1 MGDPI
6 MGRLLHIALLIES
19 SRYYGRM
26 LLDGVADYARTFG
39 PWTFYHGERS
49 IDDPAPVRLRQWKPD
64 GVIGRFVN
72 RAQAEF
78 VRRLGVPSID
88 VLGELADARIPQVVP
103 DQASVVRAAVDHLL
117 SRGLRQLAYVGF
129 NDVRFSMDRRDLF
142 LQYAKEKGC
151 WTDVFQDRGLGPAV
165 GLARKEEKTF
175 GHGKALGGWLRGLP
189 KPVGLMACND
199 MRAYQALSVCREC
212 GIAVPDEIAI
222 IGVDDDPVL
231 CKLSS
236 PPLSSVDPNAHRI
249 GYEAASLMQRMIE
262 GRRPAAAVTRV
273 QAASV
278 VARQST
284 DAVAMA
290 DADLTAAVRQ
300 IRERACEGLTTD
312 DLVEQLAVSRST
324 LYRWF
329 DRHLGHSPGEEITRV
344 KLNRVKELLATTGL
358 SIEKI
363 AELAG
368 FEFTESMHRLFR
380 KRFGQPP
387 GAYRAVHRRFETR

>member
-1 MGDPI
+1 
-6 MGRLLHIALLIES
+6 
-19 SRYYGRM
+19 M

-49 IDDPAPVRLRQWKPD
+49 IDDPAPARLRQWKPD

-72 RAQAEF
+72 RAQAEY
-78 VRRLGVPSID
+78 VLRLGVPCID
-88 VLGELADARIPQVVP
+88 VLGELADAKIPQVVP

-117 SRGLRQLAYVGF
+117 SRGFRQLAYAGF
-129 NDVRFSMDRRDLF
+129 NEVRFSMDRRDLF

-151 WTDVFQDRGLGPAV
+151 WTNVFQDRGLGPAV
-165 GLARKEEKTF
+165 GLARVEDKTF
-175 GHGKALGGWLRGLP
+175 RHDKALSGWLRALP
-189 KPVGLMACND
+189 KPIGLMACND
-199 MRAYQALSVCREC
+199 MRAYQVLSVCGEC

-236 PPLSSVDPNAHRI
+236 PSLSSVDPNAHRI
-249 GYEAASLMQRMIE
+249 GYEAASLIHRLIE

-284 DAVAMA
+284 DAVALA
-290 DADLTAAVRQ
+290 DADMVAAVRL
-300 IRERACEGLTTD
+300 IRERACEKLPFD
-312 DLVEQLAVSRST
+312 ELVDELVEQLAVSRRT

-329 DRHLGHSPGEEITRV
+329 DRHVGHSPGEEITRV
-344 KLNRVKELLATTGL
+344 KLNRVKELLATTDL
-358 SIEKI
+358 STEKI

-380 KRFGQPP
+380 KRFGQTP
-387 GAYRAVHRRFETR
+387 GAFRALHRRFETR